1 MEGCVMSSESE
12 LISFIVGLD
21 GMVFHNTTSAE
32 KATIKSVPLQNGRY
46 EWDGR
51 HLVHVGHRMLT
62 TDEGLENAIK
72 RISELQMHE
81 MTHLER
87 VKLFMQRAGQETPDC
102 MMALAAP
109 PSAEIRRLR
118 ARLILEEALETVA
131 ALGCSVTCGS
141 HELTASGVKSGDIS
155 IIAASEGSL
164 VDVLD
169 GLADLSVVSMGT
181 VVAYGFTDDEWEGV
195 LVAVDTANLRK
206 FTGDGHRDANG
217 KWIKPTGFVGPESE
231 IENIIKE
238 AAE

>member
-1 MEGCVMSSESE
+1 MISESE
-12 LISFIVGLD
+12 LISFKVGLD

-46 EWDGR
+46 EWYGR

-62 TDEGLENAIK
+62 TDKGLENAIK

-81 MTHLER
+81 MTHHER

-102 MMALAAP
+102 IMAAP

-131 ALGCSVTCGS
+131 ALGCSVTCGV

-181 VVAYGFTDDEWEGV
+181 VVAYGFNEDEWEGV
-195 LVAVDTANLRK
+195 LAAVDTANLRK
-206 FTGDGHRDANG
+206 FTGDAHADPGSG
-217 KWIKPTGFVGPESE
+217 KWIKPTGFVGPEAD